1 MKKFLSH
8 LPHRLTARAYAIGV
22 VLLISTALIFS
33 AHQQKDS
40 LPAGDKDNGGLFLP
54 GGFDALVVVDS
65 IGGGSKPLPAN
76 QSGGRPNVQAPVAE
90 PGAPT
95 SYQINRP
102 NNAPVG
108 NYLGARHLAI
118 SKNGDIYVKLRVPSA
133 DGFANAALRDVNGDG
148 KADTVKIWGKH
159 DARAYGTAMRIHNG
173 YLYYSSELM
182 VLRNKLKPGQ
192 LVPDSKVDTIVID
205 NPPYHQHQ
213 TKPIAFDGMGNMYV
227 GWGAGT
233 DACQVT
239 SGTPGSK
246 GRGRV
251 DVPEDPCPFLADH
264 GGIWMFDENKLNQ
277 KQTDGV
283 RYATGL
289 RSIVGME
296 WDKTSNSLYAVSH
309 GRDNLRLL
317 WPEFY
322 TPWQSAVLPAEEFFK
337 IKKGFDG
344 GWPYYYYD
352 QIKGKKILNP
362 EYGGDG
368 QKEGKGAKLQKP
380 LAGFPGHFAPNDIL
394 FYKGNQFPARYRD
407 GAFISMHGSTNRI
420 PYPQAGYIIVFVP
433 MKNGVV
439 TGPWEVFADGFANA
453 DPIAITNDA
462 KFRPMGIAE
471 GPDGSIYISE
481 TQKGKIWRVM
491 YKGNKTTFG
500 PAQLSAMAK
509 RKETASNIKTP
520 HEMNDNL
527 DRKNQTVSA
536 SLVYNIYCRA
546 CHQTDGNGD
555 GARFPPLAGSEWV
568 TGDKTRLINTVLN
581 GLSGPI
587 EVKGV
592 PYNDMMP
599 AHASFL
605 NDKEVSEVL
614 TYIRQDFGNKSSPIT
629 PQEVAEVRKSTT
641 KK

>member
-1 MKKFLSH
+1 MRKILNQIRYRVSIKQYVVGVITLF
-8 LPHRLTARAYAIGV
+8 TAV
-22 VLLISTALIFS
+22 TLFS
-33 AHQQKDS
+33 ACKQKLQ
-40 LPAGDKDNGGLFLP
+40 LPEGDKDKGGLFLP
-54 GGFDALVVVDS
+54 DGFDVVVVVDS
-65 IGGGSKPLPAN
+65 IGGGAALLPAN
-76 QSGGRPNVQAPVAE
+76 QPSSRPSVQAPVVE

-108 NYLGARHLAI
+108 NYFGARHLAI
-118 SKNGDIYVKLRVPSA
+118 NSNGDIYVKLRVPSA

-159 DARAYGTAMRIHNG
+159 DTRAYGTAMRIHNG
-173 YLYYSSELM
+173 FLYYSSELM
-182 VLRNKLKPGQ
+182 VYRNKLKSGQ
-192 LVPDSKVDTIVID
+192 LVPDSKVDTIVVD
-205 NPPYHQHQ
+205 SLPYHQHQ
-213 TKPIAFDGMGNMYV
+213 TKPIAFDGKGNMFV

-239 SGTPGSK
+239 RGVPGSK
-246 GRGRV
+246 GMGRV
-251 DVPEDPCPFLADH
+251 DVLEDPCPFLADH

-277 KQTDGV
+277 KQEDGL

-337 IKKGFDG
+337 VPQGFDG

-352 QIKGKKILNP
+352 QIKSKKILNP

-368 QKEGKGAKLQKP
+368 VKEGNGAKLEKP
-380 LAGFPGHFAPNDIL
+380 LVGFPGHFAPNDIL
-394 FYKGNQFPARYRD
+394 FYKGNQFPARYRE

-439 TGPWEVFADGFANA
+439 TGPWEVFADGFAGV

-481 TQKGKIWRVM
+481 TQKGKIWRIM
-491 YKGNKTTFG
+491 YKGDRAIFG

-509 RKETASNIKTP
+509 RKETATNIKTP
-520 HEMNDNL
+520 DEMNDNL

-568 TGDKTRLINTVLN
+568 TGDKTRLISTILN

-587 EVKGV
+587 EVKGL
-592 PYNDMMP
+592 PYNDVMP

-605 NDKEVSEVL
+605 TDKEVAEVL
-614 TYIRQDFGNKSSPIT
+614 TYIRSDFGNSSSPISAK
-629 PQEVAEVRKSTT
+629 EVAEVRRAST